1 MRILLT
7 EDNEQLRDAIR
18 EGLEKADF
26 AVDAFE
32 LADEANAAI
41 STTKYDAV
49 ILDLGL
55 PDGDGID
62 LLKSW
67 RDRGETVPVLILT
80 ARDTL
85 KDRVSG
91 LDSGADDYLPK
102 AFAMEEVL
110 ARIRALL
117 RRPGAAL
124 GVVLTAGNISFD
136 VTSREVR
143 IADAVMPVP
152 RREMAVLEQ
161 LMRRMGNVVPKDLL
175 AESVY
180 SFDDDVTSNSLEV
193 GISRLRKRLANVE
206 ATVSIHTLRGVGYLM
221 TENEE

>member
-1 MRILLT
+1 M
-7 EDNEQLRDAIR
+7 
-18 EGLEKADF
+18 
-26 AVDAFE
+26 
-32 LADEANAAI
+32 
-41 STTKYDAV
+41 
-49 ILDLGL
+49 
-55 PDGDGID
+55 
-62 LLKSW
+62 
-67 RDRGETVPVLILT
+67 LILT

-102 AFAMEEVL
+102 PFAMEEVL

-143 IADAVMPVP
+143 IADALMPVP

>member
-18 EGLEKADF
+18 EGLEKANF

-102 AFAMEEVL
+102 PFAMEEVL

-143 IADAVMPVP
+143 IADALMPVP

>member
-1 MRILLT
+1 M
-7 EDNEQLRDAIR
+7 RDAIR

-26 AVDAFE
+26 AFDAFE

-102 AFAMEEVL
+102 PFAMEEVL

-117 RRPGAAL
+117 RRLGAAL
-124 GVVLTAGNISFD
+124 GVVLTAGSIFFD
-136 VTSREVR
+136 VT
-143 IADAVMPVP
+143 
-152 RREMAVLEQ
+152 
-161 LMRRMGNVVPKDLL
+161 
-175 AESVY
+175 
-180 SFDDDVTSNSLEV
+180 
-193 GISRLRKRLANVE
+193 SRLRKRLANVE
-206 ATVSIHTLRGVGYLM
+206 ATVSIHRLRGVGYLM

>member
-1 MRILLT
+1 M
-7 EDNEQLRDAIR
+7 RDAIR

-55 PDGDGID
+55 PNGDGID

-80 ARDTL
+80 TGDTL

-91 LDSGADDYLPK
+91 LDSGADVYLPK
-102 AFAMEEVL
+102 PFAMEEVL

-117 RRPGAAL
+117 RRLGATL

-136 VTSREVR
+136 VTSR
-143 IADAVMPVP
+143 
-152 RREMAVLEQ
+152 
-161 LMRRMGNVVPKDLL
+161 
-175 AESVY
+175 
-180 SFDDDVTSNSLEV
+180 
-193 GISRLRKRLANVE
+193 LRKRLTNVE
-206 ATVSIHTLRGVGYLM
+206 AMVSIHTLRGVGYLM
-221 TENEE
+221 IANEK

>member
-1 MRILLT
+1 M
-7 EDNEQLRDAIR
+7 RDAIR

-26 AVDAFE
+26 AVDGFE
-32 LADEANAAI
+32 HADEADAAI
-41 STTKYDAV
+41 STTKYDAIV
-49 ILDLGL
+49 LDLGL

-85 KDRVSG
+85 TDRVSG
-91 LDSGADDYLPK
+91 LDSGGDDYLAKP
-102 AFAMEEVL
+102 FAMEELL
-110 ARIRALL
+110 ARLRALL

-136 VTSREVR
+136 ATSREVR
-143 IADAVMPVP
+143 IAEKLIPIP

-175 AESVY
+175 ADSVY

-193 GISRLRKRLANVE
+193 GISRLRKRLTKVG